1 MMAGGSK
8 LSTLGALV
16 ADLQAAAADRPLDA
30 EALLAAGRHS
40 AAIAMGVYSLE
51 IYLKVRICQSLNLP
65 ALPRIFEIHDL
76 EGLMVMTGLHAARN
90 AASHAVQ
97 QNWEY
102 IFDEAE
108 RINELRYSPSVN
120 WSQSDAQ
127 TFLQKLR
134 DPPDG
139 VLAWLLAQP

>member
-1 MMAGGSK
+1 
-8 LSTLGALV
+8 
-16 ADLQAAAADRPLDA
+16 
-30 EALLAAGRHS
+30 
-40 AAIAMGVYSLE
+40 
-51 IYLKVRICQSLNLP
+51 
-65 ALPRIFEIHDL
+65 
-76 EGLMVMTGLHAARN
+76 MTGLHAARN

-102 IFDEAE
+102 IFDEAG

-134 DPPDG
+134 DPPGG
-139 VLAWLLAQP
+139 VLAWRRAQPCERGRHQSGAGGADRQGPGGVCRLSSGTD